1 MKKKVSF
8 RNLLAMMMVAMLC
21 VGISSCKKEEFYN
34 TSVNLPDI
42 VGFWKFTSGNLEGES
57 IEFANYYTYNS
68 PRTFFYGGSFTLS
81 GNQLTLRSN
90 RGDKYTAKIA
100 FDGMKKNMQMQGK
113 SDDGKTFSYTLK
125 KSY

>member
-1 MKKKVSF
+1 
-8 RNLLAMMMVAMLC
+8 MMMVAMLC

-34 TSVNLPDI
+34 TSVNLSDI
-42 VGFWKFTSGNLEGES
+42 VGFWKFTSGNLEGEN
-57 IEFANYYTYNS
+57 IEFSNNYTYNS
-68 PRTFFYGGSFTLS
+68 PRTFFYGGPFTLS

-90 RGDKYTAKIA
+90 RGGKYTAKIA
-100 FDGMKKNMQMQGK
+100 LDGMKKNMQMQGK

>member
-21 VGISSCKKEEFYN
+21 VGIS
-34 TSVNLPDI
+34 
-42 VGFWKFTSGNLEGES
+42 
-57 IEFANYYTYNS
+57 
-68 PRTFFYGGSFTLS
+68 
-81 GNQLTLRSN
+81 
-90 RGDKYTAKIA
+90 
-100 FDGMKKNMQMQGK
+100 QMQGK